1 MKSEEGLGNNQIGVQ
16 RVKFSKAD
24 WKVKVRLHLK
34 GSRKPLKG
42 FIWAIVPDWP
52 FESSFCFGESGVEKN
67 KSDLESAPG
76 RS

>member
-1 MKSEEGLGNNQIGVQ
+1 M
-16 RVKFSKAD
+16 
-24 WKVKVRLHLK
+24 RLHLN

-42 FIWAIVPDWP
+42 FVWAIVPDWP